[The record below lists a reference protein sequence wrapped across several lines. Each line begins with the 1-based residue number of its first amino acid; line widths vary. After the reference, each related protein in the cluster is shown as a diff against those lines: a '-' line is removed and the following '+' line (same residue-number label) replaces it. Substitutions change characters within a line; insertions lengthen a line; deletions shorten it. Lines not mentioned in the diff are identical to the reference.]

1 MRAVAD
7 LGRPLVIVLLSPR
20 AMGGLQNAEMQ
31 SRRSSVGYRWR
42 RLLGLGF
49 VVYDDLN
56 KPRLTLSYINK
67 RDAENGRV
75 HVEAALVNAA
85 VDDA

>member
-1 MRAVAD
+1 MRRCKV
-7 LGRPLVIVLLSPR
+7 GEV
-20 AMGGLQNAEMQ
+20 Q
-31 SRRSSVGYRWR
+31 SVTDGVDFSGW
-42 RLLGLGF
+42 GF

-67 RDAENGRV
+67 KDAENGRV

>member
-1 MRAVAD
+1 MRRCKVGD
-7 LGRPLVIVLLSPR
+7 V
-20 AMGGLQNAEMQ
+20 Q
-31 SRRSSVGYRWR
+31 SVTDGVDFSGW
-42 RLLGLGF
+42 GF
-49 VVYDDLN
+49 GVYDDLN

-67 RDAENGRV
+67 KNAEKGRV

>member
-1 MRAVAD
+1 VLWRIWGGH
-7 LGRPLVIVLLSPR
+7 LLLSYYPR
-20 AMGGLQNAEMQ
+20 PQWEDYKMRRCKVGEVQ
-31 SRRSSVGYRWR
+31 SVTDGVDFSGW
-42 RLLGLGF
+42 GF

-67 RDAENGRV
+67 KDAENGRV

>member
-1 MRAVAD
+1 MRRCKV
-7 LGRPLVIVLLSPR
+7 GEV
-20 AMGGLQNAEMQ
+20 
-31 SRRSSVGYRWR
+31 RSVTDGIDFSGW
-42 RLLGLGF
+42 GF

-67 RDAENGRV
+67 KDAENGRV